1 MSGRELARM
10 AVDCRKMLCGQ
21 GGDGD
26 GCREKALPEAEGLS
40 FETPHLTNA
49 VLEYTDTHMCI

>member
-1 MSGRELARM
+1 MSGRELARVQWT
-10 AVDCRKMLCGQ
+10 AGRCSVQ

-40 FETPHLTNA
+40 FETLHLTNA